1 MILRNED
8 GIGLIENVV
17 AVFILVVIS
26 AMIITGF
33 IAGLKVYKTNMIEY
47 KRINTVYDEIEQV
60 EDEVIS
66 SILSDQEGKLTFQYE
81 GEVIEIEGSY
91 IYDGEKGKLG
101 DFITE

>member
-33 IAGLKVYKTNMIEY
+33 IAGLRVYKVNMLEY

-60 EDEVIS
+60 DDELFS
-66 SILSDQEGKLTFQYE
+66 SILSEQEGKITFQYD
-81 GEVIEIEGSY
+81 GDVIEIDGTY
-91 IYDGEKGKLG
+91 IYDGEKGKIG
-101 DFITE
+101 DFVTE